1 LARLAVDSHAVLRF
15 VERWRPGAST
25 RAARAELEQLAA
37 GASPTK
43 GQAPRRDARIY
54 TVTTPAGEVLH
65 MLVRRGETVVTVLA
79 PGAHGVRPFD
89 QRLPEDIEM
98 PPDPPP
104 SSAGPTEDEL
114 VAWADEARES
124 ERLAAVARQRW
135 QTAEE
140 TLALWKR
147 GADLRRDLVE
157 RACEVLGIEV
167 PERSAA
173 GVLTIA
179 GGRWDGVAITL
190 REEES
195 LNTIVSRLL
204 AALRSR

>member
-1 LARLAVDSHAVLRF
+1 MSLHGTKTGNPTDKANASAR
-15 VERWRPGAST
+15 
-25 RAARAELEQLAA
+25 
-37 GASPTK
+37 
-43 GQAPRRDARIY
+43 
-54 TVTTPAGEVLH
+54 
-65 MLVRRGETVVTVLA
+65 RRGRVKAAKV
-79 PGAHGVRPFD
+79 GHRPV
-89 QRLPEDIEM
+89 DIE
-98 PPDPPP
+98 
-104 SSAGPTEDEL
+104 T
-114 VAWADEARES
+114 
-124 ERLAAVARQRW
+124 
-135 QTAEE
+135 
-140 TLALWKR
+140 LWKR
-147 GADLRRDLVE
+147 GADLRRDIVE